1 MKVLKIILMAL
12 AFIPLQAHAKDD
24 RNLAVNQVNVAASEQ
39 RIALV
44 IGNSAYRSGVLRN
57 PVNDAKDVA
66 AKLRRQGFTVI
77 ERSNLQTR
85 QIGRTLSEF
94 RSKLIPGAVAL
105 VFYAGHGLQIKGEN
119 YLPAVDAEI
128 SAEEDVPNQSIS
140 VRQIMDVLDTA
151 KTRLNLVFLDACRN
165 NPYSRS
171 FRSAAGDGL
180 ARISAP
186 SGTLISYA
194 TRPGS
199 VAADGDGRNGL
210 YTSKLLKQMD
220 SPLPIELALK
230 RVVTEVK
237 ATSQGRQEPWMEGS
251 IEGDFCF
258 AGCNAGAPIQAA
270 KPEASPV
277 HEPAPQRPQGG
288 ISYEPAPGSGS
299 IGIISRAA
307 GTEVWVDDKKIGET
321 RDSGEMLISSLDSG
335 THRILARKSNRTWEQ
350 TVEVAPGSKTTV
362 SVAIESSIPSLS
374 ATLLSEVVASVDK
387 NYVTQPDLGRF
398 LLGALRGIEKTV
410 PGGTISISQTNDGV
424 ALAYVA
430 ANNAPTRVVLA
441 SPKTTSDLQKEIIF
455 GASLAREI
463 APGLDQAKLEE
474 AMLGAALANLDP
486 HSDFLNPEQFQ
497 ELMTAT
503 SGTFGGVGIE
513 IGINEDELTVVAP
526 IEGAPAERAGIR
538 AGDRI
543 VAINGTT
550 TKGVKLTDVVKQTR
564 GFPATPVTLSVM
576 RESWTAPQDFAI
588 TREIIRI
595 QSVRSRDIEPGI
607 GYIAVRQFQQ
617 DTSDAL
623 QAALDKWQGGFFG
636 ANTLQGMVLDLR
648 NNPGGLLNVAVE
660 IAGKFLDDGRLVVTA
675 EGRSP
680 DSKMRLTASGK
691 TRYVDIPMVVLVNEG
706 SAAGTE
712 ILAGALQ
719 DSNRAIIVGNRTF
732 GKGSIQTILPLSGGA
747 AIKLSTALYRTPSG
761 RIIDGQGIEPNIL
774 VPMPSADTADPAKD
788 TQLQQALTRLKAITG
803 KKTMEKR

>member
-1 MKVLKIILMAL
+1 MKALIIILMAL
-12 AFIPLQAHAKDD
+12 AVIPLQAHAKDD

-44 IGNSAYRSGVLRN
+44 IGNSAYRSGALRN

-66 AKLRRQGFTVI
+66 AKLRKQGFTVI
-77 ERSNLQTR
+77 ERNNLQTR

-128 SAEEDVPNQSIS
+128 SAEEDVPNQSLS

-220 SPLPIELALK
+220 SPLQIELALK

-237 ATSQGRQEPWMEGS
+237 AASQGRQEPWMEGS

-258 AGCNAGAPIQAA
+258 AGCNAEAPIQAA
-270 KPEASPV
+270 KPGASPA
-277 HEPAPQRPQGG
+277 HEPTPQLGAKPQSG
-288 ISYEPAPGSGS
+288 ISYGTAPGLGS
-299 IGIISRAA
+299 IGVISRGA

-321 RDSGEMLISSLDSG
+321 HDSGEMLISSLDSG
-335 THRILARKSNRTWEQ
+335 SHHILARKSSRTWEQ
-350 TVEVAPGSKTTV
+350 TIEVVPGSKTTV
-362 SVAIESSIPSLS
+362 PVAIESSIPSLS

-410 PGGTISISQTNDGV
+410 PGGTVSVSQTNDGV

-430 ANNAPTRVVLA
+430 ANNAPARVVFA
-441 SPKTTSDLQKEIIF
+441 YPKTQSDLQKEIIF

-463 APGLDQAKLEE
+463 TPGLDQAELEE

-497 ELMTAT
+497 ELTTAR
-503 SGTFGGVGIE
+503 SGSFGGVGIE
-513 IGINEDELTVVAP
+513 IGIMGDELTVVAP
-526 IEGAPAERAGIR
+526 IEGAPAGRAGIQAR
-538 AGDRI
+538 DRI
-543 VAINGTT
+543 VAINGAA
-550 TKGVKLTDVVKQTR
+550 TKGVKLTDAVKQMR

-576 RESWTAPQDFAI
+576 REGWAAPQDFAI

-607 GYIAVRQFQQ
+607 GYIAIRQFQQ
-617 DTSDAL
+617 DTPDAL

-636 ANTLQGMVLDLR
+636 VGALRGMVLDLR

-675 EGRSP
+675 EGRLP
-680 DSKMRLTASGK
+680 ESKMRLTASGK
-691 TRYVDIPMVVLVNEG
+691 KRYVDIPMVVLVNEG
-706 SAAGTE
+706 SAAGAE

-719 DSNRAIIVGNRTF
+719 DSNRAIVVGNRTF

-747 AIKLSTALYRTPSG
+747 AVRLSTAIYRTPSG

-774 VPMPSADTADPAKD
+774 VPMPSADAADPTKD
-788 TQLQQALTRLKAITG
+788 VQLQQALTRLKAIMG
-803 KKTMEKR
+803 QK